1 MNVIKKY
8 FTLKSIA
15 IFLAILFP
23 IFFILFLSSGCS
35 FKLIDPQYYEFKELC
50 RGAGQINFNQ
60 QLYEDY
66 KNPKYKEVKPD
77 DIYVNSRIIEFSR
90 RKTYFDNKIIALHK
104 GFIYINYGIFLRGD
118 EAAGFYFRFK
128 EEIGCKENNKFTIL
142 KGNK

>member
-23 IFFILFLSSGCS
+23 IFFILFLIGGCS
-35 FKLIDPQYYEFKELC
+35 FKLIDPQYYEFKRLC

-66 KNPKYKEVKPD
+66 KNPKYKEVKPN

>member
-23 IFFILFLSSGCS
+23 IFFILFLIGGCS
-35 FKLIDPQYYEFKELC
+35 FKLIDPQYYEFKRLC

-66 KNPKYKEVKPD
+66 KNPKYKEVKPN

-142 KGNK
+142 KDNK

>member
-8 FTLKSIA
+8 FTLKKV
-15 IFLAILFP
+15 F
-23 IFFILFLSSGCS
+23 IFFGLVFVVLFFAGGCS
-35 FKLIDPQYYEFKELC
+35 FKYMDWQYYKFKKLC
-50 RGAGQINFNQ
+50 KRAGQINFNQ

-66 KNPKYKEVKPD
+66 KNPKYKEVKVD
-77 DIYVNSRIIEFSR
+77 DIYVNSRIVEFSR
-90 RKTYFDNKIIALHK
+90 GQTYFDDKIIALHK
-104 GFIYINYGIFLRGD
+104 GFIYINYGVFLKGD